1 MQRSAP
7 VKVTAAVG
15 VQYLVGRVEWS
26 VPEEQRLKGSVWPVA
41 GSHSSLPPTTI
52 QIRDTLC

>member
-41 GSHSSLPPTTI
+41 GRLLLLSSLQQFREKTH
-52 QIRDTLC
+52 